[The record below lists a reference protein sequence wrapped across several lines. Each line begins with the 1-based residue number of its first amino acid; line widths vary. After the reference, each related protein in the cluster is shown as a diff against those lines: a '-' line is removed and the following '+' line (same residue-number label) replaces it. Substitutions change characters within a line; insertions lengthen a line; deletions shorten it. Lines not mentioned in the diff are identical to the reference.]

1 MIRQYWKVVMVIFKG
16 IDHLRRRSVS
26 VGVKKRLEIAPRN
39 PFGSVLGS
47 LASLA
52 GGCFCSVFAVG

>member
-1 MIRQYWKVVMVIFKG
+1 MIIFKV

-26 VGVKKRLEIAPRN
+26 VGVRKRLEIAPRN